1 MYAVVGTSKMK
12 AGQAAEQEHVLVE
25 EIVPAVKA
33 APGFVTAYWC
43 RSADQSEAV
52 SFVAFDDQAHAEQ
65 FASYVQ
71 SDPHRRDEN
80 GVALGGEGL
89 RVVEVTTT
97 A

>member
-1 MYAVVGTSKMK
+1 MYAVVGSWTME
-12 AGQAAEQEHVLVE
+12 AAQAAEQEQVLAE

-33 APGFVTAYWC
+33 APGFMAAYWC
-43 RSADQSEAV
+43 RSADLSEAL
-52 SFVAFDDQAHAEQ
+52 SFVTFDDRAHAEQ

-71 SDPHRRDEN
+71 GDSHRRDEN